1 LKFNPELQKQHSTP
15 TMIFYI
21 LTLIVVLC
29 TSYFLF
35 VANKIDILVSIVNA
49 EFRVTNLT
57 IFPEEHKTNPTPSLQ
72 KLVSYIL
79 HDHTLMGW
87 GQKVFFYACGF
98 VFYVMLPLSGI
109 NLIGFQTDGSLG
121 EFFLSI
127 EDNSFLIANASVH
140 AKITTWAIVSIV
152 YVGGVVVALS
162 VSIRKLRRRFCTL
175 TQRSS
180 NNF

>member
-1 LKFNPELQKQHSTP
+1 
-15 TMIFYI
+15 MIFFYT

-35 VANKIDILVSIVNA
+35 VSHKIDILVSIVNA
-49 EFRVTNLT
+49 EFAVTDQT
-57 IFPEEHKTNPTPSLQ
+57 IFPEEHKANPTPSLK

-79 HDHTLMGW
+79 YDHTLMGW

-98 VFYVMLPLSGI
+98 VFYVILPLSGI
-109 NLIGFQTDGSLG
+109 NLIGFQTNGHLG

-140 AKITTWAIVSIV
+140 AKVTTWAIVSII
-152 YVGGVVVALS
+152 YLGGVVVALS

-175 TQRSS
+175 AERSS

>member
-1 LKFNPELQKQHSTP
+1 
-15 TMIFYI
+15 MIFYT

-35 VANKIDILVSIVNA
+35 VAHKIDILVGIVNA
-49 EFRVTNLT
+49 EFAVTNQSP
-57 IFPEEHKTNPTPSLQ
+57 FPEEYKTKPTPSLQ

-98 VFYVMLPLSGI
+98 VFYVILPLSGI
-109 NLIGFQTDGSLG
+109 NLIGFQTNGYLG

-127 EDNSFLIANASVH
+127 EDNSFLIANVSVH
-140 AKITTWAIVSIV
+140 AKIVIWAIVSII
-152 YVGGVVVALS
+152 YLGSLVVALS

-175 TQRSS
+175 AERS
-180 NNF
+180 NNNF